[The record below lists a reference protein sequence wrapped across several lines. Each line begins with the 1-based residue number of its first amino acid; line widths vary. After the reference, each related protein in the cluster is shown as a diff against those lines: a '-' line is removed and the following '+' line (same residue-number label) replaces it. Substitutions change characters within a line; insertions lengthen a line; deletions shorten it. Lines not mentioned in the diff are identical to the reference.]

1 MTLITDCQSAII
13 TAFENK
19 PPTSKIEIVAKIGE
33 CLNHL
38 FSQVIQSTYSV
49 RVIKKTLES

>member
-1 MTLITDCQSAII
+1 MPFITDCQSAII

-19 PPTSKIEIVAKIGE
+19 PPTSKIEIVAKNEE
-33 CLNHL
+33 CFHH
-38 FSQVIQSTYSV
+38 FISQVIQSTYSV